1 MDVLSC
7 HACNK
12 GPWVFLFC
20 FFFVLF
26 YIPIENFSLTWRKAA
41 KCRLMPGA
49 YDLCAQ
55 RDLYRA
61 TPAVTRGRGFCSLTH
76 RQSPIAQGI

>member
-1 MDVLSC
+1 MFYRATPVTKDLGVL
-7 HACNK
+7 
-12 GPWVFLFC
+12 GGGGGF
-20 FFFVLF
+20 LF
-26 YIPIENFSLTWRKAA
+26 YIPLENFSLTWRRTA
-41 KCRLMPGA
+41 KCRPMPGA

-76 RQSPIAQGI
+76 RQSPIVHGI